1 MVAQPLDGI
10 RVLELG
16 GGLAAAFATHLL
28 AGYGAEVVRVDPPA
42 HADAPPGMTEDQEA
56 ALLGGK
62 RRIDADAAE
71 VRRLAGVADMIVED
85 LDPATAAHLA
95 FDPAELRAEREEL
108 VVVSISPFGRSGPDR
123 DARATNA
130 TVFATSG
137 MMSLTGDPERTPLV
151 TGGSQALH
159 VGGLNAFG
167 AALSALFGAQLHGTG
182 AWVDISV
189 QECLAGML
197 ELYGP
202 GGAYGLPPTLRFGNW
217 HRACWALYPCADG
230 HAGVFCLER
239 QVPSLFAA
247 IGDPELDDP
256 RFRDPLQRPDN
267 EEELSASVIGFMVDH
282 TGDDLLQIGQQRK
295 IPFGIVRRP
304 SELLEAPA
312 LRTRGFFDEVALP
325 DGTVVTTPGRPFLG
339 LGWTAPDRVHR
350 PGEDTDAVHRD
361 WSTPAP
367 GGVA

>member
-1 MVAQPLDGI
+1 MVAQPLEGI

-42 HADAPPGMTEDQEA
+42 DPDAPPGLTPDQEA

-62 RRIDADAAE
+62 RRIHADASE
-71 VRRLAGVADMIVED
+71 IRRLVDVADLVIED
-85 LDPATAAHLA
+85 LEPAAANA
-95 FDPAELRAEREEL
+95 VGFDPVELRMARDEL
-108 VVVSISPFGRSGPDR
+108 VIVSISPFGRSGPGR
-123 DARATNA
+123 DATATNA

-167 AALSALFGAQLHGTG
+167 ASVSALFGAQLQGTG

-239 QVPSLFAA
+239 QVPSLFSA
-247 IGDPELDDP
+247 IGDPALDDP
-256 RFRDPLQRPDN
+256 RFRDPLLRPDN

-282 TGDDLLQIGQQRK
+282 TGDDLLRIGQERK

-304 SELLEAPA
+304 SELLDAPA
-312 LRTRGFFDEVALP
+312 LHTRGFFDEVALP
-325 DGTVVTTPGRPFLG
+325 DGTVVTAPGRPFLG

-350 PGEDTDAVHRD
+350 PGEDTDAVRRA
-361 WSTPAP
+361 WTATR
-367 GGVA
+367 GGDA

>member
-1 MVAQPLDGI
+1 MVAQPLEGI

-16 GGLAAAFATHLL
+16 GGLASAFATHLL
-28 AGYGAEVVRVDPPA
+28 GGYGADVVRVDPPESP
-42 HADAPPGMTEDQEA
+42 DGVPGMTPDQEA

-62 RRIDADAAE
+62 RRIRADATE
-71 VRRLAGVADMIVED
+71 VARLAAVADIVVED
-85 LDPATAAHLA
+85 LDPAAATALA
-95 FDPAELRAEREEL
+95 FDAAALHAAREDL
-108 VVVSISPFGRSGPDR
+108 VLVSISPFGRSGPDR
-123 DARATNA
+123 DAGATNA

-151 TGGSQALH
+151 TGASQALH

-167 AALSALFGAQLHGTG
+167 AAVGTLLGAQISGVG
-182 AWVDISV
+182 GWIDISV

-202 GGAYGLPPTLRFGNW
+202 AGAYGLPPTLRFGNW

-247 IGDPELDDP
+247 IGDPGLDDP
-256 RFRDPLQRPDN
+256 RFRDPLQRPDH

-282 TGDDLLQIGQQRK
+282 TGDELLRIGQERK

-304 SELLEAPA
+304 SELLDAPA
-312 LRTRGFFDEVALP
+312 LRSRGFFDEIELP
-325 DGTVVTTPGRPFLG
+325 DGTTVTAPGRPFLG
-339 LGWTAPDRVHR
+339 LGWTAPTRVHR
-350 PGEDTDAVHRD
+350 PGEDTDAVRAD
-361 WSTPAP
+361 WTVAV
-367 GGVA
+367 GGAR